1 MDETNELTNTTEST
15 EQNYIDTI
23 KKLKENSVEKDK
35 YNKVIEENKQLLKAL
50 TESRPPEQKEEA
62 PKVDIQK
69 LRKELY
75 ENEGKGLTNL
85 QYIEKTL
92 ELRKAL
98 LEETGEDFFVKRT
111 NATQQDYERAEKTAT
126 ILQECVDFARASGDS
141 NTGDSNISNIFN
153 AELQRRLEE
162 RKPIPQKNNFRR

>member
-1 MDETNELTNTTEST
+1 MDETTNELTNTTEST

-50 TESRPPEQKEEA
+50 TESRPPEQKEEE

-85 QYIEKTL
+85 EYIEKTL
-92 ELRKAL
+92 ALRNAL
-98 LEETGEDFFVKRT
+98 LEDGEDIFVKKT

-126 ILQECVDFARASGDS
+126 ILQECVEFAKGDTNS
-141 NTGDSNISNIFN
+141 FN
-153 AELQRRLEE
+153 AELQRRLED
-162 RKPIPQKNNFRR
+162 RKPLPQKNNFRR

>member
-1 MDETNELTNTTEST
+1 MDETNELTNTTTEST

-50 TESRPPEQKEEA
+50 TESRPPEQKEEE
-62 PKVDIQK
+62 PKVDIKK

-75 ENEGKGLTNL
+75 ENAGKGLTNL
-85 QYIEKTL
+85 EFIEKTL
-92 ELRKAL
+92 QLRNAL
-98 LEETGEDFFVKRT
+98 LEDGEDIFVKK
-111 NATQQDYERAEKTAT
+111 NATQQDYECAEKTAT
-126 ILQECVDFARASGDS
+126 ILQECVDFAKGDTNS
-141 NTGDSNISNIFN
+141 FN

-162 RKPIPQKNNFRR
+162 NKPLPQKNNFRR

>member
-50 TESRPPEQKEEA
+50 TESRPPEQKEEE

-75 ENEGKGLTNL
+75 ENEGKGLTKKLTNL
-85 QYIEKTL
+85 EYIEKTL

-126 ILQECVDFARASGDS
+126 ILQECVDFAKGDTNS
-141 NTGDSNISNIFN
+141 FN
-153 AELQRRLEE
+153 AELQRRLED

>member
-1 MDETNELTNTTEST
+1 M
-15 EQNYIDTI
+15 
-23 KKLKENSVEKDK
+23 
-35 YNKVIEENKQLLKAL
+35 
-50 TESRPPEQKEEA
+50 
-62 PKVDIQK
+62 
-69 LRKELY
+69 RKELY

-92 ELRKAL
+92 ALRQAL

-126 ILQECVDFARASGDS
+126 ILQECVEFAKGDTNS
-141 NTGDSNISNIFN
+141 FN

-162 RKPIPQKNNFRR
+162 KKPIPQKNNFRR

>member
-1 MDETNELTNTTEST
+1 MDETTNELINTTEST
-15 EQNYIDTI
+15 DQNYIDTI

-92 ELRKAL
+92 ELRNAL

-111 NATQQDYERAEKTAT
+111 NATSADYERAEKTAT
-126 ILQECVDFARASGDS
+126 ILQECVDFAKGDTNS
-141 NTGDSNISNIFN
+141 FN

-162 RKPIPQKNNFRR
+162 KKPLPQKNNFRR

>member
-1 MDETNELTNTTEST
+1 MDETNELTNTTTEST

-50 TESRPPEQKEEA
+50 TESRPPEQKEEE

-75 ENEGKGLTNL
+75 DGKGLTNL
-85 QYIEKTL
+85 EYIEKTL
-92 ELRKAL
+92 ALRQAL
-98 LEETGEDFFVKRT
+98 LEDGEDIFVKRT
-111 NATQQDYERAEKTAT
+111 NATSADYERAEKTAT
-126 ILQECVDFARASGDS
+126 ILQECVDFAKGDTNS
-141 NTGDSNISNIFN
+141 FN
-153 AELQRRLEE
+153 AELQRRLED
-162 RKPIPQKNNFRR
+162 RKPLPQKNNFRR